1 MEYSSGM
8 EEPSLKILRRFLL
21 AVAII
26 IMIFGV
32 VNVALT
38 QQKINRGIVETSVL
52 QRGAD
57 RLEGTQV
64 SVCVCIVDQ
73 AFKRSEM
80 HRQRSS
86 GMVTLPV

>member
-1 MEYSSGM
+1 M

-26 IMIFGV
+26 VMVFGV
-32 VNVALT
+32 VNVALV
-38 QQKINRGIVETSVL
+38 QKFIGHGILETSII

-64 SVCVCIVDQ
+64 CATYYSVL
-73 AFKRSEM
+73 FSF
-80 HRQRSS
+80 
-86 GMVTLPV
+86 